1 MSPANVDYLKTNNP
15 QINPLIIEE
24 NPNSID
30 ISKIIHKKTDCKES
44 FKKRI

>member
-1 MSPANVDYLKTNNP
+1 MSLLMSIILKANNP

-30 ISKIIHKKTDCKES
+30 I
-44 FKKRI
+44 R